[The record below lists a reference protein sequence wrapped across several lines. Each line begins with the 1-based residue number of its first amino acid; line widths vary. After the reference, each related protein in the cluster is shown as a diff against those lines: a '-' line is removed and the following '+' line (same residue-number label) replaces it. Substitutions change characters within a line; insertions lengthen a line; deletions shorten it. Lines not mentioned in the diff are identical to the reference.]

1 MESLQKAQCLFVG
14 HEDAVGVHLEDG
26 TRAFGGD
33 GAGNDSLDG
42 LGLSD

>member
-1 MESLQKAQCLFVG
+1 MESLQKAQCLFVD
-14 HEDAVGVHLEDG
+14 HQNAIGVHLQDG
-26 TRAFGGD
+26 ARAFRGD